1 MAARSKQQPARSEAA
16 NISTRQTVPSTP
28 VPRHRWQLLTA
39 SVMLALWIVFLAA
52 MAIYG

>member
-1 MAARSKQQPARSEAA
+1 MPARSKQPSARSDAA
-16 NISTRQTVPSTP
+16 NISTPQIVPSTP

-39 SVMLALWIVFLAA
+39 SVILALWIVFLAA

>member
-1 MAARSKQQPARSEAA
+1 MAARSKHQATRSEAA
-16 NISTRQTVPSTP
+16 NISTLPTVPSTP
-28 VPRHRWQLLTA
+28 VPRHRWQLVAA

>member
-1 MAARSKQQPARSEAA
+1 MAAPSKQQPTRSEAA
-16 NISTRQTVPSTP
+16 NFSTPPIVPSTP
-28 VPRHRWQLLTA
+28 VPRHGWQLLMA